1 MNRMQNFEKKNFSLM
16 KIRHC
21 RVSPE
26 TKFEICIKEDL
37 AKNLSY

>member
-1 MNRMQNFEKKNFSLM
+1 MNRMQKKKKKIFSLM